1 MLSMRIWRTAN
12 DPGYLLDSQTS
23 SVSLLNRLI
32 NQTSLMQFGHLLLIG
47 SIAVQNKLV
56 LGQILTWTKRGEEQ
70 FMIDYLIKLN

>member
-23 SVSLLNRLI
+23 LVSLLNRLI

-47 SIAVQNKLV
+47 CISKQT
-56 LGQILTWTKRGEEQ
+56 GTWTNSDLDKAR
-70 FMIDYLIKLN
+70 